1 MNTKDFIEKARNVHG
16 DKYDYSKVS
25 YINAKTK
32 VCIICKE
39 HGEFWQTPAGHL
51 SGRGCP
57 ICRYIKSS
65 NATRKTK
72 DQFIKDSKMV
82 HGEKYDYSKVEY
94 KNNSTKVCII
104 CPEHGEFWQR
114 PDKHILRKQGCPYCS
129 GNAKRDV
136 DSFIKDAKRVH
147 GDKYDYSKSVYN
159 GIHEKLCIIC
169 PEHGEFWQAPNDHL
183 HGQGCPRCRGR
194 KIWDARGRLSVED
207 VKKQLFEKYGDK
219 YDYSLFTE
227 YENNRM
233 KIPVICKSHG
243 VFYVSVNNHL
253 RGRECPSCAHFI
265 SRPEIEIYE
274 YLCNFIPKEDII
286 RRDKSVLGNLELDIY
301 IPKLKIA
308 IEYNGL
314 RWHSEEF
321 NKDKNYHLNK
331 LLRCNEK
338 GIKLIQIFEDEWIEK
353 KEIVLKKIRHI
364 LGFNKGEKVYG
375 RKCNIME
382 IEKRTAYDFLEK
394 NHIQGSVDSSVAFGA
409 IYNDTLVGVMLF
421 TEESEGKW
429 NLTRFASDNDKRCIG
444 VAGRLFKS
452 FLNAYNPKY
461 VKSFADRRWTLSDK
475 KNIYVMLGFKLAEVL
490 KPDYRYV
497 NGQKREHKFGY
508 RKARLNKKYGL
519 PLELT
524 ERQMTLKLGIYRIYD
539 CGLFKYE
546 WYKQR

>member
-72 DQFIKDSKMV
+72 DQFIKDAKMV

-114 PDKHILRKQGCPYCS
+114 PDKHVLRKQGCPYCS

-183 HGQGCPRCRGR
+183 HGKGCPRCRGR

-207 VKKQLFEKYGDK
+207 VKKQLIEKYGDK

-253 RGRECPSCAHFI
+253 KGRECPSCAHFI

-274 YLCNFIPKEDII
+274 YLCNFISKEDII

-409 IYNDTLVGVMLF
+409 IYNNTLVGVMLF

-546 WYKQR
+546 WYK